1 MKTVE
6 QYKKLL
12 REKGIFCVLKTAF
25 TGALHIVEWNNLKE
39 NFREYQAYLYLCKY
53 YKHITLQHNA
63 TQYNHL
69 SNNKTIWTCWLQ
81 GVESAPP
88 IVKKCI
94 ESMKIYCHNHKIVVL
109 TQQNLN
115 EYIILPDYI
124 REKYE
129 KGQISPAHYSDI
141 IRTVLL
147 IQHGGIWIDSTVL
160 LTEQIPVEILNADF
174 FCFRATM
181 TTLSKIK
188 ASNWFIAS
196 QPNNPILCCVRDM
209 LFAYWKI
216 NNHAI
221 HYFFFHLIFAIAI
234 NKNATCR
241 KVWSKVPIY
250 ANYKNHLLQVQL
262 LNPFDSE
269 IFENICKETPVHKL
283 TYKLP
288 FDDSEKSSF
297 YDFLIKR

>member
-1 MKTVE
+1 MKSIE

-12 REKGIFCVLKTAF
+12 REKGILYALKTAF
-25 TGALHIVEWNNLKE
+25 AGALHIVKWNNLKE
-39 NFREYQAYLYLCKY
+39 NFREYRAYLYLRKY
-53 YKHITLQHNA
+53 YKHITVHHN
-63 TQYNHL
+63 TIQSPPL

-88 IVKKCI
+88 IVKKCV
-94 ESMKIYCHNHKIVVL
+94 ESMKIYCHKHKIIVL

-141 IRTVLL
+141 IRTILL

-160 LTEQIPVEILNADF
+160 LTEKIPVEILDADF

-181 TTLSKIK
+181 AALSKIK
-188 ASNWFIAS
+188 ASSWFIVS
-196 QPNNPILCCVRDM
+196 LPNNPILCYIRDM
-209 LFAYWKI
+209 LFAYWKQE
-216 NNHAI
+216 NKLI
-221 HYFFFHLIFAIAI
+221 HYFCLHLLFAIAI
-234 NKNATCR
+234 NKNAECR
-241 KVWSKVPIY
+241 KIWSKAPVY
-250 ANYKNHLLQVQL
+250 ANYKNHLLQTQL
-262 LNPFDSE
+262 LNLFNPE

-288 FDDSEKSSF
+288 FDDREEASF